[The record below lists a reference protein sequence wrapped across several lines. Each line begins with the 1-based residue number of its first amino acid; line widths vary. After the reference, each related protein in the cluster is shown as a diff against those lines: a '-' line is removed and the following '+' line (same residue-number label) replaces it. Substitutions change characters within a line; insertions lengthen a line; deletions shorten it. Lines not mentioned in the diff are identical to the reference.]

1 MKTIKTTGAARRRR
15 LRAHALLLACSAL
28 ACMGAAPW
36 DNARAQSL
44 FPSSSSTLP
53 SLSQSQFGT
62 AGTATATT
70 GAQYGSTA
78 GTAGTLRPSLSTD
91 TGTDT
96 GTGTG
101 TAPNAAA
108 TDGAAFSGAA
118 AAQQQSEPEDLNQT
132 ADDALDPGAQPVE
145 EQPLPRQPVDPT
157 GIRVGSFLLRPSISQ
172 NVNTEITRSAGE
184 KQNRDYLTTG
194 IRGNLQS
201 DWSRHSLT
209 VNGEVTLERN
219 YHGGARDLSPEGRL
233 NADLR
238 LDLSDQTTAHITAG
252 YSFIREENDDPNA
265 IGGAAEQAGVHEYDA
280 GASIERAIGKVH
292 ALAALDA
299 SRFTYTDSTLTDGTT
314 IDNSTRDRTGIDGR
328 LRLGY
333 EVSPALI
340 PYVEVAAG
348 HTFYDSKF
356 DLYGYE
362 RSSQNYAARTG
373 VQFDFGEKLRGEL
386 GTGYQLTDY
395 DDSRLANVG
404 GLTFNGKLTWS
415 PHRGTTIDTGLRTTV
430 QDATVPGES
439 GWVEYQLT
447 SALAYEMRDN
457 LIGRLT
463 AGATYRDFSPTIGDD
478 VTWLAGT
485 GLTWNINRYLDLTG
499 DLEYEWTTGSTQQ
512 NILRA
517 GVGLTLKR

>member
-1 MKTIKTTGAARRRR
+1 MTTIKTTGAARCRR
-15 LRAHALLLACSAL
+15 LRASALLLACSAL
-28 ACMGAAPW
+28 ATVGTAPW
-36 DNARAQSL
+36 TIVAAQSL
-44 FPSSSSTLP
+44 FPTSSSSLP
-53 SLSQSQFGT
+53 GLSQSQFGT

-70 GAQYGSTA
+70 GAQYGGSS
-78 GTAGTLRPSLSTD
+78 AGTLRPSLSSGTATD
-91 TGTDT
+91 AATGTD
-96 GTGTG
+96 
-101 TAPNAAA
+101 PNAAA
-108 TDGAAFSGAA
+108 ADTPAFAAPL
-118 AAQQQSEPEDLNQT
+118 AAQQTEPEDLNQT
-132 ADDALDPGAQPVE
+132 ADDALDPGQQPVE

-157 GIRVGSFLLRPSISQ
+157 GIRIGSFMLRPSISQ
-172 NVNTEITRSAGE
+172 NINTEITRSSGE

-209 VNGEVTLERN
+209 VNGEMTLEKN

-238 LDLSDQTTAHITAG
+238 LDLSDQTTAHITTG
-252 YSFIREENDDPNA
+252 YSFTREDNDDPNA

-280 GASIERAIGKVH
+280 GASIERAVGKVH

-314 IDNSTRDRTGIDGR
+314 VSNATRDRTGIDGR

-340 PYVEVAAG
+340 PYVEVATG
-348 HTFYDSKF
+348 HTFYDSKRDF
-356 DLYGYE
+356 YGYE

-373 VQFDFGEKLRGEL
+373 IQFDFGEKLRGEL

-395 DDSRLANVG
+395 EDSRLDNVG
-404 GLTFNGKLTWS
+404 GLTFNGQLTWS
-415 PHRGTTIDTGLRTTV
+415 PQRGTTIDTGLRTTV

-447 SALAYEMRDN
+447 SALAYEVRDN

-463 AGATYRDFSPTIGDD
+463 AGATYRDFSRTVGDD

-512 NILRA
+512 NIVRA